1 MNFPDKYKSVF
12 QLDGLFS
19 VKSLIDT
26 QTVNLLRGLTDQ
38 LMLGERSLEGM
49 FFQLD
54 PNSPEYSAV
63 NFDVT
68 TFSGPSLNYRKIKD
82 LEYIPEFLRAIQ
94 NSEVKEISRE
104 LIGENVSSMRMMVV
118 NKPSKSQTPLPWH
131 QDISRKWPMS
141 KPPVL
146 TIWIA
151 LDEVDQENGCVE
163 WIKGS
168 HKLGEIDGGH
178 LTSDSALS
186 SILENHQIHYGTLE
200 PGDAVVFDNGVI
212 HRSQP
217 NHSGRRRRGLTI
229 CLMHGDTMNT
239 KYKTGY
245 PIIFGTEAL
254 SPDKVSELTRVPEFR
269 AADYGE

>member
-1 MNFPDKYKSVF
+1 MIFPDEFKSAF
-12 QLDGLFS
+12 QQNGLFS
-19 VKSLIDT
+19 VKSLFDLE
-26 QTVNLLRGLTDQ
+26 TVNLLGELTDQ
-38 LMLGERSLEGM
+38 LMLGERKLEGM

-68 TFSGPSLNYRKIKD
+68 SFSGPSLNYRKIKD
-82 LEYIPEFLRAIQ
+82 LEYIPEFLGAIQ
-94 NSEVKEISRE
+94 NSQVMEISRE
-104 LIGENVSSMRMMVV
+104 LIGESVSSMRMMVV

-131 QDISRKWPMS
+131 QDISKKWPMS

-151 LDEVDQENGCVE
+151 LDKVDEENGCVE
-163 WIKGS
+163 WLEGS
-168 HKLGEIDGGH
+168 HKHGEIDGGH

-186 SILENHQIHYGTLE
+186 LLLQKHKVHYGILE

-229 CLMHGDTMNT
+229 CLMHGDTINT
-239 KYKTGY
+239 KFKTGY
-245 PIIFGTEAL
+245 PLIFGQGAL
-254 SPDKVSELTRVPEFR
+254 SPEKVADLTRVPEFR